1 MSEKAAKRYEET
13 KNKGSEAIGDN
24 QIPEPVYD
32 FTKPEVHVKAA
43 DLKDKEDF
51 DTMESD
57 YTSEPIAKE
66 NNDPSRKN
74 KEAKLRATSDK
85 EC

>member
-1 MSEKAAKRYEET
+1 MSEKATKRYEET
-13 KNKGSEAIGDN
+13 KNKGSEGLGDD

-32 FTKPEVHVKAA
+32 FTKPEAYIKAGGP
-43 DLKDKEDF
+43 KDRKDF
-51 DTMESD
+51 DIMVRD
-57 YTSEPIAKE
+57 YTGESITKE
-66 NNDPSRKN
+66 NNSSIKN